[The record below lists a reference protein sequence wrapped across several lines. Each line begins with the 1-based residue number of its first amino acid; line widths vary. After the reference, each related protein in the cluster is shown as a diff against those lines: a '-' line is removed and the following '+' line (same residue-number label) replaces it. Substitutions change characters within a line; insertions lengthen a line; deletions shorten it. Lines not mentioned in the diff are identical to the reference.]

1 MQMIHTYTKKLQ
13 DFFHQSP
20 LTKMILYLLAWG
32 FPIYI
37 SLIGNYISLGTWN
50 ALQAL
55 FTTHI
60 GAFLFGTLL
69 LAVVYLAILF
79 FLRLIR
85 TKMHTRPNIFRLKF
99 SCAHKKNKPIF
110 YFVRVFGQQEIFVQ
124 TTFCRHKPYPSAT
137 VYYRNLSRCGKLDTF
152 RL

>member
-1 MQMIHTYTKKLQ
+1 MIHTYTKKLQ

-69 LAVVYLAILF
+69 LAIVYFAILF
-79 FLRLIR
+79 FLRRFWIAALVTGFVGILFPLIDHF
-85 TKMHTRPNIFRLKF
+85 KCLILQDH
-99 SCAHKKNKPIF
+99 F
-110 YFVRVFGQQEIFVQ
+110 YPWDLTLV
-124 TTFCRHKPYPSAT
+124 
-137 VYYRNLSRCGKLDTF
+137 
-152 RL
+152 